1 LSLPPYQRELIENI
15 VDRTIEQTFLKFGID
30 LSTPEK
36 IVAFQ
41 DDLRYVREW
50 RTSMSQVRRA
60 GLTAAIGT
68 LVTGFIAAVLLGIR
82 EIINR
87 GEPH

>member
-1 LSLPPYQRELIENI
+1 MTLKREEIEE
-15 VDRTIEQTFLKFGID
+15 VVEQTIERTFLRFGID

-36 IVAFQ
+36 VVQFQ

-50 RTSMSQVRRA
+50 RTSMAAVRRA

-68 LVTGFIAAVLLGIR
+68 LVTGAIAALLIGL
-82 EIINR
+82 R
-87 GEPH
+87 GMMGGGSG